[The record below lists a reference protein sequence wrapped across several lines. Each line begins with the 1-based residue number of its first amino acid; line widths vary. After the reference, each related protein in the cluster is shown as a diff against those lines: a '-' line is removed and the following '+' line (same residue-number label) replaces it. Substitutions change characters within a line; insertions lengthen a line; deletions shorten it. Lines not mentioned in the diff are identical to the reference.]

1 MVWAIIEMDYG
12 VCCILLCLFQLII
25 RLQCFVLLVGYHY
38 LKMTSPLCP
47 KFAQVVLGVFSSPL
61 LHNTTI
67 KHQVESFCRSH
78 PRFSEEFW
86 RRLCSYI
93 HVYIPHSG
101 DILRSGFVKSV
112 KAEYPFSNMYSIN
125 RTNGAEGS
133 QWWNLELHSVV
144 FDKPY
149 ANSTFGGTQQI
160 QLAKQKFSQSAMM
173 LPSTN
178 FSSTLAVWWNWQL
191 DQEKHSQAC

>member
-1 MVWAIIEMDYG
+1 
-12 VCCILLCLFQLII
+12 
-25 RLQCFVLLVGYHY
+25 
-38 LKMTSPLCP
+38 MTSPLCP
-47 KFAQVVLGVFSSPL
+47 KFARVVLGVFSSPL

-67 KHQVESFCRSH
+67 KLQVESFCRSH
-78 PRFSEEFW
+78 PRFSEELW

-93 HVYIPHSG
+93 HVYVPHSG

-112 KAEYPFSNMYSIN
+112 KAKYPFSNMYSIN